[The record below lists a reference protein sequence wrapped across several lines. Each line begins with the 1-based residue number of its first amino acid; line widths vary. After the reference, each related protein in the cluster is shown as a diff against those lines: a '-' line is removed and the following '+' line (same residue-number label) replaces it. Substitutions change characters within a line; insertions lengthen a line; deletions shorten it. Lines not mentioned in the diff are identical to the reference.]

1 MSSEDATP
9 EPRAALRETYRG
21 HAAVWLGIEP
31 HLLQLRAGGAGRG
44 PEPRSE
50 PGLGPKPNGKKR
62 VTTARYLLQVLAVRP
77 DAAERVRA
85 RLKPDELEEDE
96 RGAYVR
102 LLETLQRGGF
112 EALGREVSEYPEEE
126 QDLIRQ
132 AWHNPPPS
140 VDDALVDELAG
151 VEFRAGG
158 PPVVSNLDALP
169 HADGAAWRDRS
180 AKHVSVPV
188 RWRESVLAMVNGSAT
203 TFLEVGH
210 GTMLAGL
217 AKRTVPDVPVRG
229 IATPDD
235 AAALVLEEVR

>member
-1 MSSEDATP
+1 MPGWEFWIKDTVRDLNPSR
-9 EPRAALRETYRG
+9 PRDLEIALGKVNAVLAKIADPALRETYRG

-102 LLETLQRGGF
+102 MLETLQRGGF

-140 VDDALVDELAG
+140 VDDALVDEL
-151 VEFRAGG
+151 VTRVRHE
-158 PPVVSNLDALP
+158 
-169 HADGAAWRDRS
+169 AAKKRR
-180 AKHVSVPV
+180 
-188 RWRESVLAMVNGSAT
+188 LAIIS
-203 TFLEVGH
+203 
-210 GTMLAGL
+210 GL
-217 AKRTVPDVPVRG
+217 AEAERRQDRER
-229 IATPDD
+229 
-235 AAALVLEEVR
+235 AAALEAELRELTRREEAEGWR